1 MYMCS
6 LDLDK
11 WINEPPDE
19 EDDKKNDINFFL
31 GPSSSSSSKY
41 GDSNPVNRCRMLNPG
56 WLADQ
61 YISYVTE
68 CEQG

>member
-1 MYMCS
+1 MCNTCMRQVIELRLCTYVYVCS

-11 WINEPPDE
+11 WINEPPEE

-41 GDSNPVNRCRMLNPG
+41 EDNPVSEDM
-56 WLADQ
+56 
-61 YISYVTE
+61 
-68 CEQG
+68 

>member
-1 MYMCS
+1 MYS

-19 EDDKKNDINFFL
+19 EEDKKNDLNFFL

-41 GDSNPVNRCRMLNPG
+41 EPSSPVS
-56 WLADQ
+56 DK
-61 YISYVTE
+61 Y
-68 CEQG
+68 